1 MSAAFWKVFEL
12 AISVWE
18 NILLLEFCMDF
29 MQQKPRGKKGK
40 VLWGIAVLFGL
51 IFPALEKY
59 PALYDRGYMG
69 KKVLG
74 IMVILLFFTGCQN
87 MGNESENL
95 QQVEKQEN
103 GEERNSSISNDET
116 ETNVTHE
123 KDQELSNG
131 EHIRFQLGS
140 QAKIDAVIDMP
151 DKKWNEF
158 EKCVIEVDGFQGES
172 VFNKI
177 LGKIPESGLETRKG
191 DMGEPDVCY
200 SYEGTLGEQLKNQNG
215 TVSVSNILGV
225 ETEEGK
231 KVYYNL
237 PVEYITSAYGE
248 GILVRDNEQE
258 ISLEDEEKLIE
269 EGKEFVRWIGDWEKV
284 ELTSKYSFSYKQ
296 MEKQQ
301 ELMEQAIEN
310 GELLKPQKIQ
320 KYEWSKADD
329 CFLLFFQG
337 YLNGVPVLC
346 NEINRQDD
354 LYIPSSKI
362 QAVITEGGIQ
372 YLQAVNHYAIREK
385 EPVSLAEKDII
396 LETLRNKYDLAIAE
410 PITLDQMKLIY
421 YPMTTGRNETGHWMC
436 DMIPAWQFRFIE
448 DEIEQYVYINALDG
462 REIAG

>member
-1 MSAAFWKVFEL
+1 MYEGSKKNA
-12 AISVWE
+12 
-18 NILLLEFCMDF
+18 DF
-29 MQQKPRGKKGK
+29 KGQS
-40 VLWGIAVLFGL
+40 L
-51 IFPALEKY
+51 IFCHLYRLSQIEHDIPDPLTMEKIFVM
-59 PALYDRGYMG
+59 LRVTEEKERNFEKRGYMG

-74 IMVILLFFTGCQN
+74 VLTILLILTGCQN
-87 MGNESENL
+87 MGNEAENL

-140 QAKIDAVIDMP
+140 QAKIDAVVDMP

-158 EKCVIEVDGFQGES
+158 EKCMIEVDGFQGES

-177 LGKIPESGLETRKG
+177 LGKLPESGLETRKG

-200 SYEGTLGEQLKNQNG
+200 SYEGILGEQLKNQNG

-248 GILVRDNEQE
+248 GILVRDNEQK

-284 ELTSKYSFSYKQ
+284 ELTSKYSFSYEQ

-329 CFLLFFQG
+329 CFLVFFQG

>member
-1 MSAAFWKVFEL
+1 MYEGSKKNA
-12 AISVWE
+12 
-18 NILLLEFCMDF
+18 DF
-29 MQQKPRGKKGK
+29 KGQS
-40 VLWGIAVLFGL
+40 L
-51 IFPALEKY
+51 IFCHLYRLSQIEHDIPDPLTMEKIFVM
-59 PALYDRGYMG
+59 LRVTEEKERNFEKRGYMG

-74 IMVILLFFTGCQN
+74 VLTILLILTGCQN
-87 MGNESENL
+87 MGNEAENL

-140 QAKIDAVIDMP
+140 QAKIDAVVDMP

-284 ELTSKYSFSYKQ
+284 ELTSKYSFSYEQ

-329 CFLLFFQG
+329 CFLLFFQS

>member
-1 MSAAFWKVFEL
+1 MYEGSKKNA
-12 AISVWE
+12 
-18 NILLLEFCMDF
+18 DF
-29 MQQKPRGKKGK
+29 KGQS
-40 VLWGIAVLFGL
+40 L
-51 IFPALEKY
+51 IFCHLYRLSQIEHDIPDPLTMEKIFVM
-59 PALYDRGYMG
+59 LRVTEEKERNFEKRGYMG

-74 IMVILLFFTGCQN
+74 VLTILLLLSGCQN

-95 QQVEKQEN
+95 QQVKKQEN
-103 GEERNSSISNDET
+103 GEERNISISNDET

-123 KDQELSNG
+123 NDQELSNG

-140 QAKIDAVIDMP
+140 QAKIDAVVDMP

-158 EKCVIEVDGFQGES
+158 EKCMIEVDGFQGES

-191 DMGEPDVCY
+191 DTGEPDVCY
-200 SYEGTLGEQLKNQNG
+200 SYEGILGEQLKNQNG

-329 CFLLFFQG
+329 CFLLFFQS

>member
-1 MSAAFWKVFEL
+1 MLRVTEEKERNFE
-12 AISVWE
+12 
-18 NILLLEFCMDF
+18 
-29 MQQKPRGKKGK
+29 K
-40 VLWGIAVLFGL
+40 
-51 IFPALEKY
+51 
-59 PALYDRGYMG
+59 RGYMG

-74 IMVILLFFTGCQN
+74 VLTILLLLSGCQN

-95 QQVEKQEN
+95 QQVKKQEN
-103 GEERNSSISNDET
+103 GEERNISISNDET

-123 KDQELSNG
+123 NDQELSDG
-131 EHIRFQLGS
+131 EHISFQLGS
-140 QAKIDAVIDMP
+140 QAKIDAVVDMP

-177 LGKIPESGLETRKG
+177 LGKLPESGLETRKG

-200 SYEGTLGEQLKNQNG
+200 SYEGILGEQLKNQKG

-248 GILVRDNEQE
+248 GILVRDNEQK

-284 ELTSKYSFSYKQ
+284 ELTSKYSFSYEQ

-329 CFLLFFQG
+329 CFLVFFQG

>member
-1 MSAAFWKVFEL
+1 
-12 AISVWE
+12 
-18 NILLLEFCMDF
+18 
-29 MQQKPRGKKGK
+29 
-40 VLWGIAVLFGL
+40 
-51 IFPALEKY
+51 
-59 PALYDRGYMG
+59 MG

-74 IMVILLFFTGCQN
+74 VLTILLLLSGCQN

-116 ETNVTHE
+116 ETNVTPE
-123 KDQELSNG
+123 NDQELSNG

-140 QAKIDAVIDMP
+140 QAKIDAIVDMP

-158 EKCVIEVDGFQGES
+158 EKCVIEVDGFQGE
-172 VFNKI
+172 
-177 LGKIPESGLETRKG
+177 T
-191 DMGEPDVCY
+191 DVCY
-200 SYEGTLGEQLKNQNG
+200 SYEGILGEQLKNQNG

-284 ELTSKYSFSYKQ
+284 ELTSKYSFSYEQ

-410 PITLDQMKLIY
+410 PITLNQMKLIY

>member
-1 MSAAFWKVFEL
+1 MYEGSKKNA
-12 AISVWE
+12 
-18 NILLLEFCMDF
+18 DF
-29 MQQKPRGKKGK
+29 KGQS
-40 VLWGIAVLFGL
+40 L
-51 IFPALEKY
+51 IFCHLYRLSQIEHDIPDPLTMEKIFVM
-59 PALYDRGYMG
+59 LRVTEEKERNFEKRGYMG

-74 IMVILLFFTGCQN
+74 VLTILLLLSGCQN

-95 QQVEKQEN
+95 QQVKKQEN
-103 GEERNSSISNDET
+103 GEERNISISNDET

-123 KDQELSNG
+123 NDQELSDG
-131 EHIRFQLGS
+131 EHISFQLGS
-140 QAKIDAVIDMP
+140 QAKIDAVVDMP

-191 DMGEPDVCY
+191 DTGEPDVCY
-200 SYEGTLGEQLKNQNG
+200 SYEGILGEQLKNQNG

-329 CFLLFFQG
+329 CLLLFFQG
-337 YLNGVPVLC
+337 YLNGIPVLC

-362 QAVITEGGIQ
+362 QAVITKEGIQ

>member
-1 MSAAFWKVFEL
+1 MYEGSKKNA
-12 AISVWE
+12 
-18 NILLLEFCMDF
+18 DF
-29 MQQKPRGKKGK
+29 KEQS
-40 VLWGIAVLFGL
+40 L
-51 IFPALEKY
+51 IFCYLYRLSQIEHDIPDPLTMEKIFVM
-59 PALYDRGYMG
+59 LRVTEEKERNFEKRGYMG

-74 IMVILLFFTGCQN
+74 VLTILLLLSGCQN

-103 GEERNSSISNDET
+103 GEERNISISNDET

-123 KDQELSNG
+123 NDQELSNG

-140 QAKIDAVIDMP
+140 QAKIDAIVDMP

-191 DMGEPDVCY
+191 DTGEPDVCY
-200 SYEGTLGEQLKNQNG
+200 SYEGILGEQLKNQNG

-284 ELTSKYSFSYKQ
+284 ELTSKYSFSYEQ

-410 PITLDQMKLIY
+410 PITLNQMKLIY

>member
-1 MSAAFWKVFEL
+1 
-12 AISVWE
+12 
-18 NILLLEFCMDF
+18 MDE
-29 MQQKPRGKKGK
+29 GSKKNADFKGQS
-40 VLWGIAVLFGL
+40 L
-51 IFPALEKY
+51 IFCHLYRLSQIEHDIPDPLTMEKNF
-59 PALYDRGYMG
+59 AMLRVTEEKERNFEKRGYMG

-74 IMVILLFFTGCQN
+74 VLTILLLLSGCQN

-95 QQVEKQEN
+95 QQVKKQEN
-103 GEERNSSISNDET
+103 GEERNISISNDET

-123 KDQELSNG
+123 NDQELSNG

-140 QAKIDAVIDMP
+140 QAKIDAIVDMP

-191 DMGEPDVCY
+191 DTGEPDVCY
-200 SYEGTLGEQLKNQNG
+200 SYEGILGEQLKNQNG

-284 ELTSKYSFSYKQ
+284 ELTSKYSFSYEQ

-329 CFLLFFQG
+329 CLLLFFQG

-362 QAVITEGGIQ
+362 QAVITKEGIQ

-385 EPVSLAEKDII
+385 EPVSLVEKDII

-410 PITLDQMKLIY
+410 PITLNQMKLIY

>member
-1 MSAAFWKVFEL
+1 MYEGSKKNA
-12 AISVWE
+12 
-18 NILLLEFCMDF
+18 DF
-29 MQQKPRGKKGK
+29 KEQS
-40 VLWGIAVLFGL
+40 L
-51 IFPALEKY
+51 IFCYLYRLSQIEHDIPDPLTMEKNF
-59 PALYDRGYMG
+59 AMLRVTEEKERNFEKRGYMG

-123 KDQELSNG
+123 NDQELSNG

-140 QAKIDAVIDMP
+140 QAKIDAVVDMP

-191 DMGEPDVCY
+191 DTGEPDVCY
-200 SYEGTLGEQLKNQNG
+200 SYEGILGEQLKNQNG

-337 YLNGVPVLC
+337 YLNGIPVLC

-385 EPVSLAEKDII
+385 EPVSLVEKDII

-410 PITLDQMKLIY
+410 PITLNQMKLIY

-448 DEIEQYVYINALDG
+448 DEIEQYIYINALDG

>member
-1 MSAAFWKVFEL
+1 MYEGSKKNA
-12 AISVWE
+12 
-18 NILLLEFCMDF
+18 DF
-29 MQQKPRGKKGK
+29 KGQS
-40 VLWGIAVLFGL
+40 L
-51 IFPALEKY
+51 IFCHLYRLSQIEHDIPDPLTMEKIFVM
-59 PALYDRGYMG
+59 LRVTEEKERNFEKRGYMG

-74 IMVILLFFTGCQN
+74 VLTILLLLSGCQN

-95 QQVEKQEN
+95 QQVKKQEN
-103 GEERNSSISNDET
+103 GEERNISISNDET

-123 KDQELSNG
+123 NDQELSDG
-131 EHIRFQLGS
+131 EHISFQLGS
-140 QAKIDAVIDMP
+140 QAKIDAVVDMP

-191 DMGEPDVCY
+191 DTGEPDVCY
-200 SYEGTLGEQLKNQNG
+200 SYEGILGEQLKNQNG

-284 ELTSKYSFSYKQ
+284 ELTSKYSFSYEQ

-329 CFLLFFQG
+329 CLLLFFQG
-337 YLNGVPVLC
+337 YLNGIPVLC

-362 QAVITEGGIQ
+362 QAVITKEGIQ

-385 EPVSLAEKDII
+385 EPVSLVEKDII

>member
-1 MSAAFWKVFEL
+1 MKEAKKMR
-12 AISVWE
+12 ISK
-18 NILLLEFCMDF
+18 N
-29 MQQKPRGKKGK
+29 K
-40 VLWGIAVLFGL
+40 VLCFCYLYRLSQIEHDIPDPLTMEK
-51 IFPALEKY
+51 IFVMLRVTEEKERNFEK
-59 PALYDRGYMG
+59 RGYMG

-74 IMVILLFFTGCQN
+74 VLTILLILTGCQN
-87 MGNESENL
+87 MWNEAENL

-140 QAKIDAVIDMP
+140 QAKIDAVVDMP

>member
-1 MSAAFWKVFEL
+1 MLRVTEEKERNFE
-12 AISVWE
+12 
-18 NILLLEFCMDF
+18 
-29 MQQKPRGKKGK
+29 K
-40 VLWGIAVLFGL
+40 
-51 IFPALEKY
+51 
-59 PALYDRGYMG
+59 RGYMG

-103 GEERNSSISNDET
+103 GEEWNSSISNDET
-116 ETNVTHE
+116 ETNVTPE
-123 KDQELSNG
+123 NDQELSNG

-140 QAKIDAVIDMP
+140 QAKIDAIVDMP

-191 DMGEPDVCY
+191 DTGEPDVCY
-200 SYEGTLGEQLKNQNG
+200 SYEGILGEQLKNQNG

-284 ELTSKYSFSYKQ
+284 ELTSKYSFSYEQ

-410 PITLDQMKLIY
+410 PITLNQMKLIY

-462 REIAG
+462 REIAGLVCLRFTSYSKNKLFCGRCDSGLSGSHLFKRRRG

>member
-1 MSAAFWKVFEL
+1 MYEGSKKNA
-12 AISVWE
+12 
-18 NILLLEFCMDF
+18 DF
-29 MQQKPRGKKGK
+29 KGQS
-40 VLWGIAVLFGL
+40 L
-51 IFPALEKY
+51 IFCHLYRLSQIEHDIPDPLTMEKIFVM
-59 PALYDRGYMG
+59 LRVTEEKERNFEKRGYMG

-116 ETNVTHE
+116 ETNVTPE
-123 KDQELSNG
+123 NDQELSNG

-140 QAKIDAVIDMP
+140 QAKIDAIVDMP

-191 DMGEPDVCY
+191 DTGEPDVCY
-200 SYEGTLGEQLKNQNG
+200 SYEGILGEQLKNQNG

>member
-1 MSAAFWKVFEL
+1 MLRVTEEKERNFE
-12 AISVWE
+12 
-18 NILLLEFCMDF
+18 
-29 MQQKPRGKKGK
+29 K
-40 VLWGIAVLFGL
+40 
-51 IFPALEKY
+51 
-59 PALYDRGYMG
+59 RGYMG

-103 GEERNSSISNDET
+103 GEERNISISNDET
-116 ETNVTHE
+116 ETNVTPE
-123 KDQELSNG
+123 NDQELSNG

-140 QAKIDAVIDMP
+140 QTKIDAIVDMP

-191 DMGEPDVCY
+191 DTGEPDVCY
-200 SYEGTLGEQLKNQNG
+200 SYEGILGEQLKNQNG

-372 YLQAVNHYAIREK
+372 YLQVVNHYAIREK

-448 DEIEQYVYINALDG
+448 DEIEQYIYINALDG

>member
-1 MSAAFWKVFEL
+1 MYEGSKKNA
-12 AISVWE
+12 
-18 NILLLEFCMDF
+18 DF
-29 MQQKPRGKKGK
+29 KGQS
-40 VLWGIAVLFGL
+40 L
-51 IFPALEKY
+51 IFCHLYRLSQIEHDIPDPLTMEKIFVMLRVTEEKERNY
-59 PALYDRGYMG
+59 EKRGYMG

-74 IMVILLFFTGCQN
+74 VLTILLLLSGCQN

-95 QQVEKQEN
+95 QQVKKQEN
-103 GEERNSSISNDET
+103 GEERNISISNDET

-123 KDQELSNG
+123 NDQELSDG
-131 EHIRFQLGS
+131 EHISFQLGS
-140 QAKIDAVIDMP
+140 QAKIDAVVDMP

-191 DMGEPDVCY
+191 DTGEPDVCY
-200 SYEGTLGEQLKNQNG
+200 SYEGILGEQLKNQNG

-329 CFLLFFQG
+329 CLLLFFQG
-337 YLNGVPVLC
+337 YLNGIPVLC

-362 QAVITEGGIQ
+362 QAVITKEGIQ

-385 EPVSLAEKDII
+385 EPVSLVEKDII

>member
-1 MSAAFWKVFEL
+1 MMDLRRNQLAEFVEKEFIGPDPIDFE
-12 AISVWE
+12 
-18 NILLLEFCMDF
+18 
-29 MQQKPRGKKGK
+29 
-40 VLWGIAVLFGL
+40 
-51 IFPALEKY
+51 
-59 PALYDRGYMG
+59 GY
-69 KKVLG
+69 
-74 IMVILLFFTGCQN
+74 
-87 MGNESENL
+87 
-95 QQVEKQEN
+95 KQEN
-103 GEERNSSISNDET
+103 GEERNISISNDET
-116 ETNVTHE
+116 ETNVTPE
-123 KDQELSNG
+123 NDQELSNG

-140 QAKIDAVIDMP
+140 QAKIDAIVDMP

-191 DMGEPDVCY
+191 DTGEPDVCY
-200 SYEGTLGEQLKNQNG
+200 SYEGILGEQLKNQNG

-284 ELTSKYSFSYKQ
+284 ELTSKYSFSYEQ

-385 EPVSLAEKDII
+385 EPVSLVEKDII

>member
-1 MSAAFWKVFEL
+1 MYEGSKKNA
-12 AISVWE
+12 
-18 NILLLEFCMDF
+18 DF
-29 MQQKPRGKKGK
+29 KEQS
-40 VLWGIAVLFGL
+40 L
-51 IFPALEKY
+51 IFCYLYRLSQIEHDIPDPLTREKIFVMLRVTEEKERNY
-59 PALYDRGYMG
+59 EKRGYMG

-123 KDQELSNG
+123 NDQELSNG

-140 QAKIDAVIDMP
+140 QAKIDAVVDMP

-158 EKCVIEVDGFQGES
+158 EKCMIEVDGFQGES

-191 DMGEPDVCY
+191 DTGEPDVCY
-200 SYEGTLGEQLKNQNG
+200 SYEGILGEQLKNQNG

>member
-1 MSAAFWKVFEL
+1 
-12 AISVWE
+12 
-18 NILLLEFCMDF
+18 
-29 MQQKPRGKKGK
+29 
-40 VLWGIAVLFGL
+40 
-51 IFPALEKY
+51 
-59 PALYDRGYMG
+59 MG

-74 IMVILLFFTGCQN
+74 VLTILLLLSGCQN

-95 QQVEKQEN
+95 QQVKKQEN
-103 GEERNSSISNDET
+103 GEERNISISNDET

-123 KDQELSNG
+123 NDQELSDG
-131 EHIRFQLGS
+131 EHISFQLGS
-140 QAKIDAVIDMP
+140 QAKIDAVVDMP

-191 DMGEPDVCY
+191 DTGEPDVCY
-200 SYEGTLGEQLKNQNG
+200 SYEGILGEQLKNQNG

-329 CFLLFFQG
+329 CLLLFFQG
-337 YLNGVPVLC
+337 YLNGIPVLC

-362 QAVITEGGIQ
+362 QAVITKEGIQ

-385 EPVSLAEKDII
+385 EPVSLVEKDII

-410 PITLDQMKLIY
+410 PITLNQMKLIY

-462 REIAG
+462 REVAGRGCLSFLIYSKHHLVL

>member
-1 MSAAFWKVFEL
+1 MYEGSKKNA
-12 AISVWE
+12 
-18 NILLLEFCMDF
+18 DF
-29 MQQKPRGKKGK
+29 KGQS
-40 VLWGIAVLFGL
+40 L
-51 IFPALEKY
+51 IFCHLYRLSQIEHDIPDPLTMEKIFVM
-59 PALYDRGYMG
+59 LRVTEEKERNFEKRGYMG

-74 IMVILLFFTGCQN
+74 VLTILLLLSGCQN

-95 QQVEKQEN
+95 QQVKKQEN
-103 GEERNSSISNDET
+103 GEERNISISNDET

>member
-1 MSAAFWKVFEL
+1 MYEGSKKNA
-12 AISVWE
+12 
-18 NILLLEFCMDF
+18 DF
-29 MQQKPRGKKGK
+29 KEQS
-40 VLWGIAVLFGL
+40 L
-51 IFPALEKY
+51 IFCYLYRLSQIEHDIPDPLTMEKIFVM
-59 PALYDRGYMG
+59 LRVTEEKERNFEKRGYMG

-74 IMVILLFFTGCQN
+74 VLTILLLLSGCQN

-103 GEERNSSISNDET
+103 GEERNISISNDET

-123 KDQELSNG
+123 NDQELSNG

-140 QAKIDAVIDMP
+140 QAKIDAVVDMP

-191 DMGEPDVCY
+191 DTGEPDVCY
-200 SYEGTLGEQLKNQNG
+200 SYEGILGEQLKNQNG

-248 GILVRDNEQE
+248 GILVRDDEQE

-284 ELTSKYSFSYKQ
+284 ELTSKYSFSYEQ

-410 PITLDQMKLIY
+410 PITLNQMKLIY

>member
-1 MSAAFWKVFEL
+1 MR
-12 AISVWE
+12 IS
-18 NILLLEFCMDF
+18 
-29 MQQKPRGKKGK
+29 KSK
-40 VLWGIAVLFGL
+40 VLFFYYLYRLSQIEHDIPDPLTM
-51 IFPALEKY
+51 EKNFAMLRVTEEKERNY
-59 PALYDRGYMG
+59 EKRGYMG

-74 IMVILLFFTGCQN
+74 VLTILLLLSGCQN

-103 GEERNSSISNDET
+103 GEERNGSISNDET
-116 ETNVTHE
+116 ETKVTHE
-123 KDQELSNG
+123 NDQELSNG

-140 QAKIDAVIDMP
+140 QAKIDAVVDMP

-158 EKCVIEVDGFQGES
+158 EKCVVEVDGFQGES

-177 LGKIPESGLETRKG
+177 LGKIPESGLETREG
-191 DMGEPDVCY
+191 DTGEPDVCY
-200 SYEGTLGEQLKNQNG
+200 SYEGILGEKLKNQKG

-225 ETEEGK
+225 ETEEGE

-320 KYEWSKADD
+320 KYEWSKTDD
-329 CFLLFFQG
+329 CLLLFFQG

>member
-1 MSAAFWKVFEL
+1 MYEGSKKNADFKEQSFIFCYLYRLSQIEHDIPDPLTMEKIFVMLRVTEEKERNFE
-12 AISVWE
+12 
-18 NILLLEFCMDF
+18 
-29 MQQKPRGKKGK
+29 K
-40 VLWGIAVLFGL
+40 
-51 IFPALEKY
+51 
-59 PALYDRGYMG
+59 RGYMG

-74 IMVILLFFTGCQN
+74 VLTILLILTGCQN
-87 MGNESENL
+87 MGNEAENL

-116 ETNVTHE
+116 ETNVTPE
-123 KDQELSNG
+123 NDQELSNG

-140 QAKIDAVIDMP
+140 QAKIDAIVDMP

-177 LGKIPESGLETRKG
+177 LGKLPESGLETRKG

-200 SYEGTLGEQLKNQNG
+200 SYEGILGEQLKNQNG

-284 ELTSKYSFSYKQ
+284 ELTSKYSFSYEQ

-329 CFLLFFQG
+329 CFLVFFQG

-410 PITLDQMKLIY
+410 PITLNQMKLIY

>member
-1 MSAAFWKVFEL
+1 MYEGSKKNA
-12 AISVWE
+12 
-18 NILLLEFCMDF
+18 DF
-29 MQQKPRGKKGK
+29 KGQS
-40 VLWGIAVLFGL
+40 L
-51 IFPALEKY
+51 IFCHLYRLSQIEHDIPDPLTMEKNF
-59 PALYDRGYMG
+59 AMLRVTEEKERNFEKRGYMG

-116 ETNVTHE
+116 ETNVTPE
-123 KDQELSNG
+123 NDQELSNG

-140 QAKIDAVIDMP
+140 QAKIDAIVDMP

-191 DMGEPDVCY
+191 DTGEPDVCY
-200 SYEGTLGEQLKNQNG
+200 SYEGILGEQLKNQNG

-284 ELTSKYSFSYKQ
+284 ELTSKYSFSYEQ

-410 PITLDQMKLIY
+410 PITLNQMKLIY

>member
-1 MSAAFWKVFEL
+1 MYEGSKKNA
-12 AISVWE
+12 
-18 NILLLEFCMDF
+18 DF
-29 MQQKPRGKKGK
+29 KEQS
-40 VLWGIAVLFGL
+40 L
-51 IFPALEKY
+51 IFCYLYRLSQIEHDIPDPLTMEKIFVM
-59 PALYDRGYMG
+59 LRVTEEKERNFEKRGYMG

-74 IMVILLFFTGCQN
+74 VLTILLLLSGCQN

-103 GEERNSSISNDET
+103 GEERNISISNDET

-123 KDQELSNG
+123 NDQELSNG

-140 QAKIDAVIDMP
+140 QAKIDAVVDMP

-191 DMGEPDVCY
+191 DTGEPDVCY
-200 SYEGTLGEQLKNQNG
+200 SYEGILGEQLKNQNG

-248 GILVRDNEQE
+248 GILVRDDEQE

-337 YLNGVPVLC
+337 YLNGIPVLC

-362 QAVITEGGIQ
+362 QAVITKEGIQ

-410 PITLDQMKLIY
+410 PITLNQMKLIY

>member
-1 MSAAFWKVFEL
+1 MYEGSKKNADFKEQSFIFCYLYRLSQIEHDIPDPLTMEKNFAMLRVTEEKERNFE
-12 AISVWE
+12 
-18 NILLLEFCMDF
+18 
-29 MQQKPRGKKGK
+29 K
-40 VLWGIAVLFGL
+40 
-51 IFPALEKY
+51 
-59 PALYDRGYMG
+59 RGYMG

-116 ETNVTHE
+116 ETNVTPE
-123 KDQELSNG
+123 NDQELSNG

-140 QAKIDAVIDMP
+140 QAKIDAIVDMP

-191 DMGEPDVCY
+191 DTGEPDVCY
-200 SYEGTLGEQLKNQNG
+200 SYEGILGEQLKNQNG

-284 ELTSKYSFSYKQ
+284 ELTSKYSFSYEQ

-410 PITLDQMKLIY
+410 PITLNQMKLIY

>member
-1 MSAAFWKVFEL
+1 MYEGSKKNA
-12 AISVWE
+12 
-18 NILLLEFCMDF
+18 DF
-29 MQQKPRGKKGK
+29 KGQS
-40 VLWGIAVLFGL
+40 L
-51 IFPALEKY
+51 IFCHLYRLSQIEHDIPDPLTMEKNFAMLRVTEEKERNY
-59 PALYDRGYMG
+59 EKRGYMG

-74 IMVILLFFTGCQN
+74 VLTILLLLSGCQN

-95 QQVEKQEN
+95 QQVKKQEN
-103 GEERNSSISNDET
+103 GEERNISISNDET

-123 KDQELSNG
+123 NDQELSDG
-131 EHIRFQLGS
+131 EHISFQLGS
-140 QAKIDAVIDMP
+140 QAKIDAVVDMP

-191 DMGEPDVCY
+191 DTGEPDVCY
-200 SYEGTLGEQLKNQNG
+200 SYEGILGEQLKNQNG

-329 CFLLFFQG
+329 CLLLFFQG
-337 YLNGVPVLC
+337 YLNGIPVLC

-362 QAVITEGGIQ
+362 QAVITKEGIQ

-385 EPVSLAEKDII
+385 EPVSLVEKDII

>member
-1 MSAAFWKVFEL
+1 MYEGSKKNA
-12 AISVWE
+12 
-18 NILLLEFCMDF
+18 DF
-29 MQQKPRGKKGK
+29 KGQS
-40 VLWGIAVLFGL
+40 L
-51 IFPALEKY
+51 IFCHLYRLSQIEHDIPDPLTMEKIF
-59 PALYDRGYMG
+59 AMLRVTEEKERNFEKRGYMG

-74 IMVILLFFTGCQN
+74 VLTILLLLSGCQN

-95 QQVEKQEN
+95 QQVKKQEN
-103 GEERNSSISNDET
+103 GEERNISISNDET

-123 KDQELSNG
+123 NDQELSDG
-131 EHIRFQLGS
+131 EHISFQLGS
-140 QAKIDAVIDMP
+140 QAKIDAIVDMP

-191 DMGEPDVCY
+191 DTGEPDVCY
-200 SYEGTLGEQLKNQNG
+200 SYEGILGEQLKNQNG

-410 PITLDQMKLIY
+410 PITLNQMKLIY